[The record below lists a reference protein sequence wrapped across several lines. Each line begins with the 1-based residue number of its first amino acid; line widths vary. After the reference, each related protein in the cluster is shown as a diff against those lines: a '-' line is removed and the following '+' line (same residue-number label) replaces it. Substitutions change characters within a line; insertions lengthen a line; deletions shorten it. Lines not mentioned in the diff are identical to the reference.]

1 MTEFLYE
8 FLFFA
13 DIRYRMLAC
22 EVIIVSAEVIHG

>member
-1 MTEFLYE
+1 MTEFSYE

-13 DIRYRMLAC
+13 DICDRMLAR